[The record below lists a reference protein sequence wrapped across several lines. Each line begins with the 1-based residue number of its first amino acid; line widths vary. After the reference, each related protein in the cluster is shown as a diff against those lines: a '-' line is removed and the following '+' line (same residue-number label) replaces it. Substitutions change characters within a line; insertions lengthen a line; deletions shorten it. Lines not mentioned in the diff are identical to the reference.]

1 MKSKPWPMTGKVPE
15 VGRHTVAMPP
25 LRLLL
30 LPALFAL
37 SACALH
43 PRAPRVATASPTP
56 PPLLLGEFIDD
67 YGIAH
72 RIDADTW
79 WQRPDTR
86 YRVIAWHPQAQYLIA
101 RNDAG
106 NRADAG
112 RYTRI
117 DWLVLPGMPPWA
129 WAFCLSAYDA
139 PTQAEA
145 ERADIARRDTP
156 KTGCNGYP
164 FSRMQ
169 RAAST
174 PD

>member
-1 MKSKPWPMTGKVPE
+1 MRPT
-15 VGRHTVAMPP
+15 HA
-25 LRLLL
+25 LLM
-30 LPALFAL
+30 PALLAL

-43 PRAPRVATASPTP
+43 ANPPRNAGAAPPAR
-56 PPLLLGEFIDD
+56 LLGDFVDD

-72 RIDADTW
+72 RITAEQW
-79 WQRPDTR
+79 LQRPDTR
-86 YRVIAWHPQAQYLIA
+86 YHVVAWHPEAQYLIA

-106 NRADAG
+106 NRADPE
-112 RYTRI
+112 RWTRI
-117 DWLVLPGMPPWA
+117 DWLVLPGMPPWD

-145 ERADIARRDTP
+145 ERRDIARRDTP

-164 FSRMQ
+164 FSRMR
-169 RAAST
+169 RAAT